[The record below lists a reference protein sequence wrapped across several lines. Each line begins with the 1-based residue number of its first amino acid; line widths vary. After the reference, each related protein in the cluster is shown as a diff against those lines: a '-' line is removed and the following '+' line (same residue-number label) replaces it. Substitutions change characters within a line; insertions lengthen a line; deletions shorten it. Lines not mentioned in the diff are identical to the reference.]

1 MVLVGAV
8 ILPHGTMSFDGQG
21 SENSVESCRER
32 YKGLPNDL
40 QVQVLPFFSFIKY
53 WVLKQ
58 FEKVME

>member
-21 SENSVESCRER
+21 SESSVESCRER

-53 WVLKQ
+53 WVLK
-58 FEKVME
+58 